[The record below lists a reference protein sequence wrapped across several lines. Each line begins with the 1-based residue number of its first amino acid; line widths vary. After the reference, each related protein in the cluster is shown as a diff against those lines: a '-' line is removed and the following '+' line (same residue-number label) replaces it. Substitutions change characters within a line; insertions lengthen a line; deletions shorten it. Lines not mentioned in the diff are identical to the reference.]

1 MIPKFLKSS
10 WGIIRGFRPF
20 NLGLILG
27 LHKAAQWVLFRDN
40 YGLMSLANRAELQH
54 NLDLL
59 MWASFALAAAGYL
72 INDFYDLKT
81 DQINK
86 PEKSPSAIIRN
97 KSLFWS
103 LWGGLNLLAFLIGL
117 SLDKTLE
124 QTQFRFLFIGISGV
138 LWAYNLSKWSKF
150 FIGPLLISVLVV
162 LNLILVLEVF
172 SFLPLSLSIEA
183 FSAVEIKRNILE
195 ITPWFWRIAFLG
207 FLTNF
212 IREIVKDIEDIN
224 GDQNAGR
231 QTIPI
236 VIGIERTA
244 KLAAALGVILVLSL
258 GAFMALSL
266 SLSIALSINLAL
278 VLTFALWIT
287 YNCTK
292 IERPSQAKSLSLSL
306 KLLLSLGLVCLI
318 WL

>member
-1 MIPKFLKSS
+1 MIPTFLKSS

-27 LHKAAQWVLFRDN
+27 LHKATQWVLFRDN
-40 YGLMSLANRAELQH
+40 YGLMSPANRAELQH

-86 PEKSPSAIIRN
+86 PEKSPSLILKNKAI
-97 KSLFWS
+97 FWS
-103 LWGGLNLLAFLIGL
+103 LWSVLNFTAIFIGFI
-117 SLDKTLE
+117 LDKTLAN
-124 QTQFRFLFIGISGV
+124 THFGFLLIGVSGI

-150 FIGPLLISVLVV
+150 FIGPLLISALVV

-172 SFLPLSLSIEA
+172 SFLPLSLSIDA
-183 FSAVEIKRNILE
+183 FSAAEIERNISE
-195 ITPWFWRIAFLG
+195 ITPWVWRIAFLG

-244 KLAAALGVILVLSL
+244 KLAAVLGVILVLSL
-258 GAFMALSL
+258 GAFMASALYI
-266 SLSIALSINLAL
+266 SIALSINFAL
-278 VLTFALWIT
+278 VLTIALWIT

-306 KLLLSLGLVCLI
+306 KLLLSLGLVCLF

>member
-1 MIPKFLKSS
+1 MIPTFLKSS

-40 YGLMSLANRAELQH
+40 YGLMSQANRTDLQH
-54 NLDLL
+54 NFDLL

-81 DQINK
+81 DRINK
-86 PEKSPSAIIRN
+86 PEKSPSAIIKH
-97 KSLFWS
+97 KSLFWP
-103 LWGGLNLLAFLIGL
+103 LWGGLNFTAIFIGFI
-117 SLDKTLE
+117 LDKTLAN
-124 QTQFRFLFIGISGV
+124 THFGFLFIGISGI

-150 FIGPLLISVLVV
+150 FIGPLLISFLVV

-172 SFLPLSLSIEA
+172 SAAEIE
-183 FSAVEIKRNILE
+183 RNISEL
-195 ITPWFWRIAFLG
+195 TPWVWRIAFLG

-224 GDQNAGR
+224 GDQNSGR

-244 KLAAALGVILVLSL
+244 KLAAVLGVILVLSL
-258 GAFMALSL
+258 GAFMASALYI
-266 SLSIALSINLAL
+266 SIALSINFAL

-306 KLLLSLGLVCLI
+306 KLLLSLGLVCLF

>member
-1 MIPKFLKSS
+1 MIPTFLKSS

-40 YGLMSLANRAELQH
+40 YGLMNPANRAELQH

-86 PEKSPSAIIRN
+86 PEKSPSSIIKNNAI
-97 KSLFWS
+97 FWS
-103 LWGGLNLLAFLIGL
+103 LWAALNSTAIFIGFI
-117 SLDKTLE
+117 LDKALANTH
-124 QTQFRFLFIGISGV
+124 FGFLFIGISGI

-150 FIGPLLISVLVV
+150 FIGPLLISFLVV

-172 SFLPLSLSIEA
+172 SA
-183 FSAVEIKRNILE
+183 AEIKRNISEL
-195 ITPWFWRIAFLG
+195 TPWVWRIAFLG

-244 KLAAALGVILVLSL
+244 KLAAVLGVILVLSL
-258 GAFMALSL
+258 GAFMASALYI
-266 SLSIALSINLAL
+266 SIALSINFAL

-306 KLLLSLGLVCLI
+306 KLLLSLGLVCLF

>member
-1 MIPKFLKSS
+1 MIPTFLKSS

-40 YGLMSLANRAELQH
+40 YGLMSPANSTKLQH

-103 LWGGLNLLAFLIGL
+103 LWGGLNLVAFLIGL

-124 QTQFRFLFIGISGV
+124 QTQFRFLFIGINGV
-138 LWAYNLSKWSKF
+138 LWVYNLSKWSKF
-150 FIGPLLISVLVV
+150 FIGPLLISFLVV
-162 LNLILVLEVF
+162 LNLILVLEVV
-172 SFLPLSLSIEA
+172 
-183 FSAVEIKRNILE
+183 SATEIKHNISE

-258 GAFMALSL
+258 GAFMASALYI
-266 SLSIALSINLAL
+266 SIALSINFAL

-292 IERPSQAKSLSLSL
+292 IERPSQAKSLSLRL
-306 KLLLSLGLVCLI
+306 KLLLSLGLVCLF